1 MLDQPTRDPVMDL
14 LDSMQRETK
23 ELMAAL
29 CQVQSE
35 RIRDLLARDL
45 RDHLLQVVDE
55 RFSQIELSLRPRM
68 ARARLEVARGIT
80 QVFSECF
87 ARMRRFESDRHWC
100 EALLDALGTV
110 SRRSAFFSI
119 RGDKLCFQ
127 GLRGM
132 DLAGRRIPGEVPIG
146 LAPAFKGVIETAEPA
161 TASRSA
167 AELSEPIAQL
177 LGGSEGRA
185 LLVPLRFE
193 GGVPG
198 VIYVEDPVDP
208 SAIHAIAAVG
218 AATLEKFLD
227 GVKPQRTAS
236 PGAVRA
242 VAVSD
247 PQLPESSPPRPAP
260 LAQPASGE
268 LDSAS
273 APARRF
279 AQVQVARM
287 ILECSEAVA
296 RGRSAAD
303 LYNELREPIDKAR
316 DGYRTRFH
324 GVHDFLH
331 EELVRTLARSDSS
344 LLGRDYPGP
353 LS

>member
-1 MLDQPTRDPVMDL
+1 MLDQTTRDPVMDL
-14 LDSMQRETK
+14 LDSVQRETK
-23 ELMAAL
+23 DLMAAL

-119 RGDKLCFQ
+119 RGDQLCFQ

-132 DLAGRRIPGEVPIG
+132 DLAGRRIPGEVPIDF
-146 LAPAFKGVIETAEPA
+146 APAFKRVIETAEPA

-167 AELSEPIAQL
+167 AEISEPIAQL

-185 LLVPLRFE
+185 LLVPLQFE

-227 GVKPQRTAS
+227 AAKPPRPAS
-236 PGAVRA
+236 PGTVRA

-247 PQLPESSPPRPAP
+247 PRLPEPSPRLSASPAV
-260 LAQPASGE
+260 E
-268 LDSAS
+268 LDSAN

-287 ILECSEAVA
+287 ILEWSEAVA

-303 LYNELREPIDKAR
+303 LYNELREAIDKAR
-316 DGYRTRFH
+316 DGYRTRFD
-324 GVHDFLH
+324 GLHDFLH

-353 LS
+353 LA